1 MKKANKDMTLLTIGA
16 VAVIILA
23 TLTPAH
29 FAWFTANRAV
39 ETEKVTARSGSTN
52 LELQLSKK
60 NGSAFSAEMETD
72 TDGTVYETET
82 TYSIVKLETL
92 GNKKLMPV
100 STADL
105 TTFIYSP
112 ITEDDGATEI
122 TLKVMPKDVIP
133 DEIYHDTIY
142 IKLEDNDS
150 MPDGTKANLYLDN
163 LKKLPILTLPDGGNL
178 GKAA

>member
-1 MKKANKDMTLLTIGA
+1 MKKANQYLTLLTIGA

-23 TLTPAH
+23 TLTTAT
-29 FAWFTANRAV
+29 FAWFTANREV

-100 STADL
+100 GMVLGTLACYIFGTAWFMISTGSELAPALMSCVVPFLIGDA
-105 TTFIYSP
+105 IK
-112 ITEDDGATEI
+112 IAAATAI
-122 TLKVMPKDVIP
+122 CIPLK
-133 DEIYHDTIY
+133 
-142 IKLEDNDS
+142 S
-150 MPDGTKANLYLDN
+150 RLD
-163 LKKLPILTLPDGGNL
+163 KIIARGNNQ
-178 GKAA
+178 